1 MSHVFLQKASP
12 LRVFS
17 APRRPVG
24 VPLRRHLVV
33 GPVLPLPA
41 NGSDVR
47 NQLVSIYEVLLR
59 REPRSWGYPYSSL
72 NREPRSYGEFP
83 SIWHVGKRK
92 SSVDMTT
99 CRSDC
104 QHSFAISF
112 ISTLVRHFIAF
123 AFLHSLTASHVVVL
137 FGIIRSTGIRWVGQ
151 GCLGPTLQQDLSPPR
166 RRRDRRVPVE

>member
-1 MSHVFLQKASP
+1 MATLGWGKQKHNQTHGIGQSIRF
-12 LRVFS
+12 RVRVARFS
-17 APRRPVG
+17 AKSISPQSVFCAAAP
-24 VPLRRHLVV
+24 PLVYHSGATWSV

-137 FGIIRSTGIRWVGQ
+137 FGKIN
-151 GCLGPTLQQDLSPPR
+151 
-166 RRRDRRVPVE
+166 